1 VQVST
6 VVLSVLGLWLPAVS
20 IAQAGDA
27 PTIDFS
33 RGDIH
38 RDAARGAEAI
48 PPVLRPSPEFV
59 IRMADGKPLL
69 LSSFRGQV
77 VALVF
82 IHTTCPIC
90 QEASRVFTK
99 LSAEYGARGFQPL
112 DVAFN
117 SLADLNVPEFT
128 TKFAVR
134 YPVGSSTFQEVMEY
148 LGFPAHQ
155 RFTIPQIVWIDRNG
169 DIRAQTPARG
179 GDSMLT
185 ETYWRNMIERL
196 LNEPEQTQEQ

>member
-1 VQVST
+1 VQAST
-6 VVLSVLGLWLPAVS
+6 VVLSVLGLLLPATS
-20 IAQAGDA
+20 IAQAGDI
-27 PTIDFS
+27 PSIDFS
-33 RGDIH
+33 RSYIH
-38 RDAARGAEAI
+38 REAPRGAEAV
-48 PPVLRPSPEFV
+48 PPVLRPSPELA

-117 SLADLNVPEFT
+117 SMANLNVQEFT

-134 YPVGSSTFQEVMEY
+134 YPVGSSTLQEVMEY

-185 ETYWRNMIERL
+185 ETYWRNMIEML
-196 LNEPEQTQEQ
+196 LSEDRGT